1 MPTNHRGKQ
10 RIPLDL
16 EPALLD
22 HLVAASTKLGIKR
35 TVLARIFIK
44 YGLNHLDDAIEF
56 GDKIAW
62 KPRSQFPTP
71 LQRNTDGP
79 PPGNNPNNKGST

>member
-62 KPRSQFPTP
+62 KPKDISIP
-71 LQRNTDGP
+71 LLEKPNAA

>member
-44 YGLNHLDDAIEF
+44 YGLNNLDDAVEF

-62 KPRSQFPTP
+62 KPRDISQPKEP
-71 LQRNTDGP
+71 NAASSRD
-79 PPGNNPNNKGST
+79 NPDNQGST